1 MKHYILSLFINQYE
15 VEEGLLNDINN
26 NIDFSYWNKIY
37 TPLKMI

>member
-26 NIDFSYWNKIY
+26 WFQL
-37 TPLKMI
+37 LK